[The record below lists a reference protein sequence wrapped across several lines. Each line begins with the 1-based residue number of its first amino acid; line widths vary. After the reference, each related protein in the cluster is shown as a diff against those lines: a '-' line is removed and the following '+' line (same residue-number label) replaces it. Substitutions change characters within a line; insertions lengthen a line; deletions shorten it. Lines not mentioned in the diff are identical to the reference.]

1 MSVRLI
7 ANVLDNVHGLPHG
20 AKLLLLC
27 LADYADD
34 KGRCWP
40 SFQSVAERS
49 DMSRRHVI
57 RTVQELETLGFLSRA
72 EERPY
77 KPTVYQLHIPT
88 SDTHVTRSSDA
99 HVTSDTDDTSDTHV
113 TTLVTPTSLGS
124 DAHVTSTSDI
134 AMSPNPSIRTTK
146 EPSKEPSER
155 DRSKR
160 SRALPDE
167 FRVTDGMRV
176 WAQGKGFGDEQIDSA
191 TEKFETYWRANGKA
205 KSNWEQAWRNWLL
218 NERDRYGPRP
228 ANTNG
233 HAPPK
238 TAAYHRDMAKLQTII
253 ERGDTSEPIRDGQN
267 RGHTPG
273 LVAQN

>member
-146 EPSKEPSER
+146 EPSKEPPEL
-155 DRSKR
+155 
-160 SRALPDE
+160 SRAKRPHRLPDD
-167 FRVTDGMRV
+167 FTVTDELRT
-176 WAQGKGFGDEQIDSA
+176 WARGKGMSDTQIDFE
-191 TEKFETYWRANGKA
+191 TEKFETYWRGSGKA
-205 KSNWEQAWRNWLL
+205 KSNWAQAWRNWML
-218 NERDRYGPRP
+218 
-228 ANTNG
+228 
-233 HAPPK
+233 
-238 TAAYHRDMAKLQTII
+238 TAI
-253 ERGDTSEPIRDGQN
+253 ERSGGQHRNGRHESGDAALNYFLNQAK
-267 RGHTPG
+267 G
-273 LVAQN
+273 LTT

>member
-88 SDTHVTRSSDA
+88 SDNHVTRS
-99 HVTSDTDDTSDTHV
+99 
-113 TTLVTPTSLGS
+113 S

-253 ERGDTSEPIRDGQN
+253 ERGDTSEPIRDGQT